1 MQPNASFLTML
12 EHPSV
17 LKRLLAESK
26 TALIELWNEPRVFIT
41 SAING
46 DRLGR
51 TLRTPTFRLGLS
63 VALLVYVF
71 GFVLVF
77 LLWSLNHESNQDG
90 NRGTLIYIPNPLPA
104 LPLLKMPDAET
115 DPGGGGGGGR
125 RTITLPSKG
134 DLPLFALTNPI
145 IAPRPEEPVRPPVLP
160 VLETVKVDPRMLVER
175 DNLIPTGLPDGVNV
189 LPSAG
194 SGSGGGIGTGSR
206 GGIGEGDGLGVGPGS
221 EENMN
226 GGRPSIGGRR
236 SQDAHQESVDTRPV
250 LLNNPQPLFTETAR
264 KNKIQ
269 GVVRVRI
276 LVDSAGSVREVVL
289 MRGLPDGLNE
299 QAIRA
304 AYQMRFR
311 PAMRNGQH
319 VSYWM
324 NNVQIEFNLR

>member
-26 TALIELWNEPRVFIT
+26 AALIELWNEPRVFIT

-51 TLRTPTFRLGLS
+51 TLRTQTFRLGLS
-63 VALLVYVF
+63 AALLIYVF
-71 GFVLVF
+71 GFVVAF
-77 LLWSLNHESNQDG
+77 LLWSVNHQGNQSAD
-90 NRGTLIYIPNPLPA
+90 RGTLYIRNPLRA
-104 LPLLKMPDAET
+104 LTLVKLPDAES
-115 DPGGGGGGGR
+115 DAGGGGGGGR
-125 RTITLPSKG
+125 KTITLPSKG
-134 DLPLFALTNPI
+134 DLPLFALTTPI
-145 IAPRPEEPVRPPVLP
+145 IAPTPEEPLRPPVLP
-160 VLETVKVDPRMLVER
+160 VFETVKVDPRILVER

-194 SGSGGGIGTGSR
+194 PGTGGGIGTGPR

-221 EENMN
+221 DDNMN
-226 GGRPSIGGRR
+226 GGRRLIGGRPR
-236 SQDAHQESVDTRPV
+236 QDAHQDPVDSRPV
-250 LLNNPQPLFTETAR
+250 LLNNPQPLFTEMAR

-269 GVVRVRI
+269 GVVKVRI
-276 LVDSAGSVREVVL
+276 LVDSGGSVREVVL

-311 PAMRNGQH
+311 PAIRNGQL

-324 NNVQIEFNLR
+324 NNVLIEFNLR